1 MVSVQLLVLFMM
13 QSKDFNYNN
22 LLYILL
28 VLILYFPTQIIYK
41 KIDQLK
47 FANIIRIIAIF
58 YGLFILINSWSSS

>member
-1 MVSVQLLVLFMM
+1 MVSVQLLVLFIM

-47 FANIIRIIAIF
+47 VHDLAF
-58 YGLFILINSWSSS
+58 LSSGQSYMVLRRDR